1 MAFHW
6 WVEVETEFRPDPNQT
21 QVPGTEPKAPQR
33 VRPEIAKFESL
44 AIAVHSVKDI
54 MAHYYPKGSTL
65 FIFHKEKGVP
75 TEDFR
80 MDTKGAK
87 YKP

>member
-6 WVEVETEFRPDPNQT
+6 WVEVETEFKPDPNQE
-21 QVPGTEPKAPQR
+21 QIPGTEPKKPQR

-44 AIAVHSVKDI
+44 SIAKASCQEVI
-54 MAHYYPKGSTL
+54 CHYYPKGSTL

-87 YKP
+87 FKP